1 MTFVPSID
9 AFRIGNCRS
18 ATHVAFST
26 NGRKVSEN
34 PYCACTL
41 PLALSRA
48 FATFVKSTLCTVVTC
63 ADVCLLNTMCSA
75 IFCRMTLIGSTRV
88 PGASPTR
95 GGEGTS
101 TVCGIVATACGGGGG
116 GGAAGLGGAGGSA

>member
-1 MTFVPSID
+1 MFVPSIE
-9 AFRIGNCRS
+9 AFRIGNCRK
-18 ATHVAFST
+18 ATQVAFRT
-26 NGRKVSEN
+26 NGRNVSEN

-63 ADVCLLNTMCSA
+63 AEVCLLNTMCLA
-75 IFCRMTLIGSTRV
+75 MLCRIILIGSTRV

-95 GGEGTS
+95 GGEATS
-101 TVCGIVATACGGGGG
+101 TVCGIVATACGGG
-116 GGAAGLGGAGGSA
+116 AGAGAGV